1 MQIALDHSQIGRFSV
16 VLALLQQIVDG
27 GLDLPDGGDGILL
40 RHGLVSLG
48 LIIHNL
54 IQELIL
60 IADRDK
66 SLGGVALAHADHG
79 LALLPQTA
87 HQTGE
92 IAVRGHDAE
101 TVYRA
106 LVQDI
111 HGVNHQHD
119 IRSVFR
125 RGVPGLLD
133 GYNGVFQRLLVPAG
147 QVRVGKVPVHPL
159 IGDNAILFQ
168 LADNHVHI
176 FGTGILSI
184 NQQCVFSFFHNN
196 SHPSAL
202 VGFYTGLPCPP
213 VFDIIILYPT
223 FWEKASLSVVT
234 LGTAVH

>member
-1 MQIALDHSQIGRFSV
+1 MYDEKICRYTLNRIFGYRPK
-16 VLALLQQIVDG
+16 I
-27 GLDLPDGGDGILL
+27 
-40 RHGLVSLG
+40 
-48 LIIHNL
+48 
-54 IQELIL
+54 
-60 IADRDK
+60 
-66 SLGGVALAHADHG
+66 AHA
-79 LALLPQTA
+79 
-87 HQTGE
+87 
-92 IAVRGHDAE
+92 
-101 TVYRA
+101 
-106 LVQDI
+106 LVDSI
-111 HGVNHQHD
+111 G
-119 IRSVFR
+119 SASEVFR
-125 RGVPGLLD
+125 IGSTRLKEMLPYTKDICLLSDSEYEKSHIELKRLEAALLD